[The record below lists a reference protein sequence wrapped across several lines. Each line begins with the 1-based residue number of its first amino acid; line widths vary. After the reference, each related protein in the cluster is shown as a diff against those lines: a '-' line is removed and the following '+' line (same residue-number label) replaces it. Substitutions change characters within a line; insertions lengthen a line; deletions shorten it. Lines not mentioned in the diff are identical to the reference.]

1 MLTFSQKNT
10 DYNTKINETEKKITD
25 HDHDKYIT
33 TPEFNKLTGE
43 NFAARLKQA
52 SLVSKNDIANFLNK
66 TDFDKK
72 LLSFYKTINSNKTK
86 HLLVENEFKK
96 LQTFDSSLFI
106 DQSHFNNDGAYLYL
120 IFQPIHKTIA
130 TFCGFP
136 DTISESESKELPNEK
151 IMHPYTISFS
161 PKLVWYNYKIKLKFR
176 GSCLKQED
184 KAAFA
189 PKIVVNLF
197 ILFELD
203 KAWSRDL
210 NTDFTLKFVC
220 LDL

>member
-106 DQSHFNNDGAYLYL
+106 DQSHFNND
-120 IFQPIHKTIA
+120 
-130 TFCGFP
+130 
-136 DTISESESKELPNEK
+136 E
-151 IMHPYTISFS
+151 
-161 PKLVWYNYKIKLKFR
+161 
-176 GSCLKQED
+176 
-184 KAAFA
+184 
-189 PKIVVNLF
+189 
-197 ILFELD
+197 
-203 KAWSRDL
+203 
-210 NTDFTLKFVC
+210 FT
-220 LDL
+220 